1 MSQQSVIFAVVWVD
15 FGIPMHLTCGNAADA
30 IGKAADMHTRAMA
43 SGFELQHLRA
53 VELDANDNLK
63 TLWSVSA

>member
-1 MSQQSVIFAVVWVD
+1 MTQQSVIFAVVWAD

-30 IGKAADMHTRAMA
+30 ICKAVDMHTRATA
-43 SGFELQHLRA
+43 SGVEVRHLRA

-63 TLWSVSA
+63 TLWSASA

>member
-15 FGIPMHLTCGNAADA
+15 FGIPLHLPCDNAAEA
-30 IGKAADMHTRAMA
+30 ICKAAGMHTRATA

-63 TLWSVSA
+63 TLWSASA

>member
-1 MSQQSVIFAVVWVD
+1 MTHQSIIFAVVWVD
-15 FGIPMHLTCGNAADA
+15 FGIPMHLPCGSAADA
-30 IGKAADMHTRAMA
+30 IDKAADMHARATV
-43 SGFELQHLRA
+43 SGVEVQHLRA

>member
-15 FGIPMHLTCGNAADA
+15 FGIPMHLPCGNAADA
-30 IGKAADMHTRAMA
+30 IDKAADMHARATA

-63 TLWSVSA
+63 TLWSASA